1 MSIQTE
7 INRINK
13 NVQDTLSTIAETG
26 VEVGSGSDA
35 LPAAAAAL
43 ANEKANVSHTQAAS
57 TITAGTFAGQ
67 VVANASGQ
75 AAGTYLLRNQKV
87 SLTAEDPTVNGQI
100 CWLAE

>member
-13 NVQDTLSTIAETG
+13 NVQDTLSAIAETG

-43 ANEKANVSHTQAAS
+43 ANEKAPVNHTQAAS

-67 VVANASGQ
+67 VAANASGQ
-75 AAGTYLLRNQKV
+75 AAGTMLLRNSKLV
-87 SLTAEDPTVNGQI
+87 SSETSPTVNGEI
-100 CWLAE
+100 CWTYE